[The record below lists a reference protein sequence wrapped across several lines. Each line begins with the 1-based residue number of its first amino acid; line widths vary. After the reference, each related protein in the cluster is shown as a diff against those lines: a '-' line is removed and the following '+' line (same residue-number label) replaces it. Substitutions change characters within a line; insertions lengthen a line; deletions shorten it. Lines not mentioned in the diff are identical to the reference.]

1 MGEIK
6 RLTARE
12 VANAKPERGR
22 RAAMLPDGGNL
33 YLQATLGKDRAV
45 RRSWVFRYEFDG
57 HRHDLGLG
65 STNDRN
71 LVEARDKARELRQKL
86 LDGIDPFTEK
96 RRAEAERVAAAE
108 RARADEAKRTTFGQC
123 VETFLTFKRHEWSNP
138 KHAAQWAMTLR
149 EYAKPLH
156 DFSPASIDLALVV
169 STLQPIWLKIPE
181 TAGRTRQRIEA
192 VLDHWAAT
200 NEIHGYSNPAAWER
214 VRHAL
219 PSLAK
224 IKNGQHFPALPYDR
238 LPEFMAELRDCKGIA
253 PRALEFMILTST
265 RTGDI
270 CGQAREEK
278 PSMLWRHVDM
288 GKRIWTIPSTKTEA
302 ELRVPLSDAAMTVL
316 REMEAHGSNR
326 DKPVFHGT
334 HPSKPL
340 SNAAMAAVIDRMNE
354 GEAGP
359 VWVDPKQGNRPVVPH
374 GFRSTF
380 RDWAAE
386 ETNFPN
392 HVVEMCLAHKIKD
405 KVEAAYRRGDLLE
418 RRRPVMTAWA
428 AWSSRIRPTGA
439 TVTSIAAAR

>member
-1 MGEIK
+1 MSAIK

-12 VANAKPERGR
+12 VASAKPDKGR

-33 YLQATLGKDRAV
+33 YLQATIGKTGEV

-57 HRHDLGLG
+57 LRHDLGLG
-65 STNDRN
+65 SLDDRN
-71 LVEARDKARELRQKL
+71 LVEAREKARELRQQL
-86 LDGIDPFTEK
+86 VDGIDPFTAKREAKEK
-96 RRAEAERVAAAE
+96 RLAAAE
-108 RARADEAKRTTFGQC
+108 QARADAAKRTTFGQC
-123 VETFLTFKRHEWSNP
+123 VETFLQFKRHEWSNP
-138 KHAAQWAMTLR
+138 KHAAQWEMTLR

-156 DFSPASIDLALVV
+156 EFSPASIDLALVV

-200 NEIHGYSNPAAWER
+200 NGIHDYTNPAAWER
-214 VRHAL
+214 VKHAL

-224 IKNGQHFPALPYDR
+224 IKNGKHYPALPYDR
-238 LPEFMAELRDCKGIA
+238 LPEFMGELRNRKGIA

-270 CGQAREEK
+270 CGQSRDEK
-278 PSMLWRHVDM
+278 PAMLWRHVDTS
-288 GKRIWTIPSTKTEA
+288 KRIWIIPSTKTET
-302 ELRVPLSDAAMTVL
+302 ELRVPLSSAALTVL
-316 REMEAHGSNR
+316 REMGAHGSDP

-334 HPSKPL
+334 RSSDPL

-354 GEAGP
+354 GDTGP
-359 VWVDPKQGNRPVVPH
+359 VWVDPKQNNRPVVPH

-380 RDWAAE
+380 RDWASE
-386 ETNFPN
+386 ETNFPER
-392 HVVEMCLAHKIKD
+392 VVEMCLAHKIKD

-418 RRRPVMTAWA
+418 RRRSVMTDWA
-428 AWSSRIRPTGA
+428 MWCERPAPSA
-439 TVTSIAAAR
+439 TVTPIRAAR